1 MSDITN
7 DNLNKMLD
15 QLVEENKAGLTPDKM
30 NGIISGLVQRLLQK
44 SLDTELEE
52 HLGYSKHDK
61 QNNNSNSRN
70 GYSKK
75 TIKGDYGEVDIQTP
89 RDRDGSFEPKIIKK
103 NQTRFDG
110 FDDKIISLYARG
122 MSTRDIQS
130 QLEEI
135 YFARL
140 AIEPKIAEISCQNQ
154 DSSLVKRLEEIDERL
169 NTAIET
175 NDVKAY
181 LRGNYAFHFELY
193 RAANTPILT
202 DMAQSLW
209 LRIGPSLRA
218 VCASQGSS
226 ILPDQHE
233 ETVKGLAQQDAR
245 LVSKA
250 IAEDIRQGMDHVRQ
264 AAIFNNSE
272 TEN

>member
-1 MSDITN
+1 M
-7 DNLNKMLD
+7 NKMVRNLPEHVRVYNKIRD
-15 QLVEENKAGLTPDKM
+15 MVLFGDLVPSQPVTILGLIDAVDAGMTPVREALRRLTSE
-30 NGIISGLVQRLLQK
+30 GALQ
-44 SLDTELEE
+44 T
-52 HLGYSKHDK
+52 LG
-61 QNNNSNSRN
+61 NRR
-70 GYSKK
+70 
-75 TIKGDYGEVDIQTP
+75 IVV
-89 RDRDGSFEPKIIKK
+89 PKL
-103 NQTRFDG
+103 T
-110 FDDKIISLYARG
+110 L
-122 MSTRDIQS
+122 S

-181 LRGNYAFHFELY
+181 LLGNYAFHFELY